1 MLLNEKSFEGLNV
14 TFLTTEDCNL
24 RCKYCYEINKKPH
37 FMDIKV
43 AKRAIDILLE
53 GKLITTENKD
63 LAKKGVIIEFI
74 GGDSLVNP
82 ILLDEILTYFVA
94 RLSIVDNKWTR
105 VWRTRW
111 RVAISSNGT
120 LFCNKDVRNFC
131 EKWKE
136 NICLGVSI
144 DGCPEIHDKYRVFP
158 DGRGSMPEI
167 QKWWGWY
174 CRNFTSSHS
183 TKATAS
189 KATIPYLY
197 ESLKFMHEVLGIIY
211 INQNFIMEDTG
222 CTEEDY
228 ELLKEQ
234 LKLCNQYV
242 LQHRDE
248 MYWSLLDKNFSEAR
262 NTLAE
267 NKARCGS
274 GNMLTIGIDGKIYPC
289 MRWLPVSLGENRP
302 DMSTGHINK
311 GLTLKGRK
319 LHTEICNK
327 SKNKSCTKDKK
338 CLDCEYESACAYC
351 IAGCFTEFGDFTRTT
366 HICEITKILCE
377 NAKVYQKMEDEADQ
391 KEV

>member
-1 MLLNEKSFEGLNV
+1 
-14 TFLTTEDCNL
+14 
-24 RCKYCYEINKKPH
+24 
-37 FMDIKV
+37 
-43 AKRAIDILLE
+43 
-53 GKLITTENKD
+53 
-63 LAKKGVIIEFI
+63 
-74 GGDSLVNP
+74 
-82 ILLDEILTYFVA
+82 
-94 RLSIVDNKWTR
+94 
-105 VWRTRW
+105 
-111 RVAISSNGT
+111 
-120 LFCNKDVRNFC
+120 
-131 EKWKE
+131 
-136 NICLGVSI
+136 
-144 DGCPEIHDKYRVFP
+144 
-158 DGRGSMPEI
+158 
-167 QKWWGWY
+167 
-174 CRNFTSSHS
+174 
-183 TKATAS
+183 
-189 KATIPYLY
+189 
-197 ESLKFMHEVLGIIY
+197 
-211 INQNFIMEDTG
+211 MEDTG